1 MELTKDVFVPYKR
14 KNQPSREAFM
24 SLGYV
29 SLNYFVPNPDCD
41 QILTFTIREIASLT
55 FFDRDKEKTSLLLQ
69 RLYILSV

>member
-1 MELTKDVFVPYKR
+1 
-14 KNQPSREAFM
+14 M

-29 SLNYFVPNPDCD
+29 SLNYFVPNPDYD